1 MARISGDQNNLFP
14 NDCLAYDAVDLLY
27 KGTGRV
33 LILNTLLIELVDNSL
48 RNAVRADN
56 KNLALVYLADTL
68 DGTAAMWSTRSFTM
82 LIARFTPKQKPAESA
97 FFILIESSLP
107 HFLDF
112 AHNHI
117 GRVLKFASAAV
128 YGQSELFWGQRLA
141 ELDHAL

>member
-1 MARISGDQNNLFP
+1 MLSVPGDQNNLFP

-68 DGTAAMWSTRSFTM
+68 DGTAAMLLELADDLHVVYDRAEGANLDVMVNQILYHAYRAVHSEAE
-82 LIARFTPKQKPAESA
+82 ARR
-97 FFILIESSLP
+97 ISLFYT
-107 HFLDF
+107 H
-112 AHNHI
+112 
-117 GRVLKFASAAV
+117 
-128 YGQSELFWGQRLA
+128 
-141 ELDHAL
+141 